1 MAARNIVDLHS
12 HILNGWRQTDESLHQ
27 ALAMAEAAAHLGVT
41 AAVATLNIRT
51 LEDACDRSTA
61 IPVIVRW
68 FQEELD
74 SRDIPLTVFP
84 GAELEPGR
92 YIVTALKRLASV
104 TLAATRR
111 YVLLETN
118 ESSLGLLPWT
128 IGQLN
133 ALGFHAV
140 LANPERAKPFQ
151 DNAQAV
157 SEMVNSGALVQV
169 AAASLAAPQNAR
181 VWLTVRRLLELEA
194 VHFIATG
201 TPPQETSYADM
212 LQAVEAAAD
221 IVGEE
226 EAWRL
231 VTDNP
236 DKVLRGDPFTSHEV
250 EAAQATP

>member
-27 ALAMAEAAAHLGVT
+27 ALAMAEAAAHLGIT
-41 AAVATLNIRT
+41 AVVATLDVRT
-51 LEDACDRSTA
+51 LEDACDRGMA
-61 IPVIVRW
+61 IPMIVRW

-74 SRDIPLTVFP
+74 SRDIPLTAFP
-84 GAELEPGR
+84 GAGLEPGR
-92 YIVTALKRLASV
+92 YIPAALKRLAPV
-104 TLAATRR
+104 TLAASRR

-118 ESSLGLLPWT
+118 RSSFALLPWT

-133 ALGFHAV
+133 ALGFHPV
-140 LANPERAKPFQ
+140 LANPERANVFQ
-151 DNAQAV
+151 TNPAAV
-157 SEMVNSGALVQV
+157 CEMVNSGALVQV

-181 VWLTVRRLLELEA
+181 VWLTVRKLLELKA

-201 TPPQETSYADM
+201 SPPAETSYADM

-221 IVGEE
+221 VIGEE

-236 DKVLRGDPFTSHEV
+236 DKVLRGDPFTSGEV